1 MKIYNTHTFEKLKIR
16 PVNVNDIKTDE
27 KLVFTKDMLRTFDIV
42 KADNSLYMCFIDNAG
57 KRFFTH
63 FKKYHDITNMC
74 AKSIVIDDHL
84 HANILDL
91 ESYDKNL
98 KIKDP
103 KYQKFDIT
111 DVYVLNGIFTV
122 DFELD
127 TLKIDQESLE
137 SYIKNMKYNI
147 IHIK

>member
-16 PVNVNDIKTDE
+16 PMNVNDIKTDE
-27 KLVFTKDMLRTFDIV
+27 KHVFTKDKLRTFDIV

-57 KRFFTH
+57 KRFFTY
-63 FKKYHDITNMC
+63 FKEYHDITNMC
-74 AKSIVIDDHL
+74 AKSILIDDRL
-84 HANILDL
+84 HATILDL
-91 ESYDKNL
+91 EGYDDNL

-137 SYIKNMKYNI
+137 SYIKKHEI
-147 IHIK
+147 